1 MRPEGMIC
9 MEDRKL
15 LGMIAAGSGLLCA
28 LFYLLHDVIGA
39 MNYPGYDPMRQAV
52 SDLTATDAPSFAAAI
67 GYSSVYVIF
76 SILCCVLLCLM
87 VREESKGIRIGT
99 YLFTAM
105 QFVSAIG
112 YSLFPLTGSGYDGS
126 LQSFVH
132 VYILT
137 VLVVVLS
144 IASLVTL
151 SYTGVKKG
159 RKVLGIAAAIALI
172 AMMFGALGSQALPQD
187 VFGLI
192 ERFSTYS
199 AVVFTAFLGFYWFRI
214 ADEDRPVSQID

>member
-1 MRPEGMIC
+1 MM
-9 MEDRKL
+9 L
-15 LGMIAAGSGLLCA
+15 LIAAASGILCA
-28 LFYLLHDVIGA
+28 VFYLLHDVIGA

-67 GYSSVYVIF
+67 GYSSVYGIL
-76 SILCCVLLCLM
+76 SILCCVLICLV
-87 VREESKGIRIGT
+87 VREEAKGIRIGV

-126 LQSFVH
+126 LQSLVH

-144 IASLVTL
+144 IASLVAL
-151 SYTGVKKG
+151 SYCGIKNG

-172 AMMFGALGSQALPQD
+172 A
-187 VFGLI
+187 
-192 ERFSTYS
+192 
-199 AVVFTAFLGFYWFRI
+199 
-214 ADEDRPVSQID
+214 

>member
-1 MRPEGMIC
+1 MIM
-9 MEDRKL
+9 MEERRLML
-15 LGMIAAGSGLLCA
+15 LIAAVSGILCA

-67 GYSSVYVIF
+67 GYSSVYGIL
-76 SILCCVLLCLM
+76 SILCCVLICLV
-87 VREESKGIRIGT
+87 VREEAKGIRIGV

-144 IASLVTL
+144 IASLVAL
-151 SYTGVKKG
+151 SYCGIKNG

-172 AMMFGALGSQALPQD
+172 AMMFGAIGSQALPQD
-187 VFGLI
+187 VFGLV

-199 AVVFTAFLGFYWFRI
+199 AVVFTAFLGFYWYRVS
-214 ADEDRPVSQID
+214 DEGRPVSQIN